1 MRLLSGDQFVTDL
14 ILVRHGQATHNPER
28 RWEGWG
34 PTPLTDTGR
43 RQAEAVAQRLADWYP
58 PISCLY
64 TSPILR
70 ARQTAAAIAHQLG
83 MTAVAREGFREID
96 FGQVSGM
103 NLDEF
108 RDAMPDLYGRWQDRS
123 DPTFQYP
130 QGEQRLAFFQRVGEA
145 LDDILAQHV
154 ADQVAVVAHG
164 GTIRAGLAHLF
175 PDTMSNWWTYPLRT
189 GSISHVRVNSGG
201 NVLLSLS
208 DCQHL
213 DGEP

>member
-1 MRLLSGDQFVTDL
+1 MTDL
-14 ILVRHGQATHNPER
+14 ILVRHGQATHNLER

-34 PTPLTDTGR
+34 PTPLTETGQH
-43 RQAEAVAQRLADWYP
+43 QAEAVARRLADWSP
-58 PISCLY
+58 PISYLY

-70 ARQTAAAIAHQLG
+70 ARQTAAAIGRRLAMAAIEHEGL
-83 MTAVAREGFREID
+83 REVD

-103 NLDEF
+103 NMDDL
-108 RDAMPDLYGRWQDRS
+108 RRAMPEVYDRWQDRS
-123 DPTFQYP
+123 DATFQYP
-130 QGEQRLAFFQRVGEA
+130 GGEQRLGFFQRIGEA
-145 LDDILAQHV
+145 LDDILAWHPG
-154 ADQVAVVAHG
+154 DQVAVVAHG

-175 PDTMSNWWTYPLRT
+175 PDTMSDWWTYALRT
-189 GSISHVRVNSGG
+189 GSISHVRAGSGE